1 MENQKIKED
10 RRRKFLEKMESRNK
24 ANKGNK
30 KQSNNNNNTNNFS
43 TSIPQNKIDNQQ
55 QNKNNINNQSPFFN
69 IVSNP
74 NINNINQNQAKDLLN
89 NIFNNQNKK
98 EIDFKNIIEQ
108 TDKYDYMIN
117 FQNILKKIFIIILSI
132 IHCLNYPPLNN
143 IFVFKYTFVILELSS
158 VFFNKYYYSKKAD
171 LRKMIVDP
179 NKDNEY
185 QNQVTKIIQSI
196 LNNFGFVSQIFVY
209 FKAIKDV
216 FSDICILVIINSI
229 YFIIKAKD

>member
-55 QNKNNINNQSPFFN
+55 PNKNNINNQCPFFN
-69 IVSNP
+69 MASNP